1 MGFINWILS
10 IFRKSEPVAC
20 GLSFSNSPKD
30 KEKYEQRKK
39 QKIDYAFSDFYF
51 WDELETN
58 LFIKNEEYA
67 EKRICPYCQ
76 SELPE
81 RKGNTF
87 KCLFCKNKVHKSNDY
102 YSGKEIILTDDEK
115 KIQYEQCKELS
126 KRKKFLE
133 IYQYIDKIILPVPT
147 IPEIGELFKQNLS
160 EDKNKNIEILLQL
173 LHLGIPEYYQKEN
186 RGLNKLRNC
195 RMYEGQL
202 HRLYGNKE
210 QATNAFMSLL
220 YLDLIDEFSTIFD
233 GICLDSDIDVDDN
246 GKFILSAQKKKQI
259 MKQAFKI
266 FKEKNILIAPAIYGW
281 AFDEDLPLEKFEQ
294 IFKFNANSL
303 IETLQFKVPITPD
316 EAWEKVIEYR
326 SSLDKAQ

>member
-1 MGFINWILS
+1 MGFINWIS
-10 IFRKSEPVAC
+10 SMFRKSSPVAC

-30 KEKYEQRKK
+30 KEEYEQRKK

-102 YSGKEIILTDDEK
+102 YSGKEIMLTDDEK

-147 IPEIGELFKQNLS
+147 IPEIGELFKQNICD
-160 EDKNKNIEILLQL
+160 DKNKNIQTLLQL

-186 RGLNKLRNC
+186 RGLTKLKNC

-210 QATNAFMSLL
+210 QAMNAFMQLI
-220 YLDLIDEFSTIFD
+220 YLDLMGDYCELYSDPDSEWSD
-233 GICLDSDIDVDDN
+233 GY
-246 GKFILSAQKKKQI
+246 
-259 MKQAFKI
+259 
-266 FKEKNILIAPAIYGW
+266 IAPGIFAA
-281 AFDEDLPLEKFEQ
+281 AFDEDLSIEKFEQ

-316 EAWEKVIEYR
+316 EAWEKVLEYR
-326 SSLDKAQ
+326 ARLENDKT